1 MVKERGTLFG
11 IKNGSRAMADYWLR
25 IVVNTKTSASPIPF
39 ASCRKQRGGGGAAAP
54 RGVEDERLINKIGP
68 GLTPPYIFEHPEA
81 PGTLE
86 RRARLFRLAGVCLAF
101 FVLMHRG
108 GGGYSSWTSGLS
120 LFYPSN
126 GFLGWVGQKFVCRS
140 KEIWKLKWF
149 SCLFFYIRNWVIR

>member
-1 MVKERGTLFG
+1 MSGQRTRHPFWHQKWLPSNGGLLASHRRKHKDERISDSFCVLQ
-11 IKNGSRAMADYWLR
+11 KA
-25 IVVNTKTSASPIPF
+25 K
-39 ASCRKQRGGGGAAAP
+39 GGRGAAAP

-86 RRARLFRLAGVCLAF
+86 RRARLFRLAGVCLGF

-140 KEIWKLKWF
+140 KEI
-149 SCLFFYIRNWVIR
+149 